1 MKINLYIVNDVTYKH
16 TNFYYKIL
24 YIVGYSKIKN
34 LIKFVELK
42 ILGRVARLA
51 ARLPA

>member
-42 ILGRVARLA
+42 IYILRSRCLSFV
-51 ARLPA
+51 